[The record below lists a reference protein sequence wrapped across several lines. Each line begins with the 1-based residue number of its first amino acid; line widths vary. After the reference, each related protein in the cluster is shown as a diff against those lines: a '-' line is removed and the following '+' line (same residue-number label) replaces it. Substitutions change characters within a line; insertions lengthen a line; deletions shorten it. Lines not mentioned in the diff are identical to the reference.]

1 MYNQNN
7 KTMNTLIHLWVEPM
21 VCEHK
26 RCPVG
31 TKVYFNAVIQ
41 GKHKFTDEQAMEVL
55 DGKLM
60 SDIMYFGDID
70 SNWDYGVVS
79 TKLTTKPVGITYG
92 VDVEKQA
99 EEQKQKRIDKLE
111 QKIKRTDARIKKI
124 VTQAIVS
131 GKQEL
136 ALSKQDFSIN
146 DDGTIAVKIS
156 DLATTETLDFPKIWR
171 DIEKNIIG
179 KIQEGDKIT
188 MVDHKGETIF
198 EIIGGSFL
206 NVALADLHVYDT
218 EKMPKEIGIFNRGQG
233 LKGGLYIR
241 DDGTLHIGDNDRTFF
256 ITIDTKKLI
265 RAGLKA
271 GKSLTDFTRLKLNPK
286 KEE

>member
-1 MYNQNN
+1 
-7 KTMNTLIHLWVEPM
+7 MNTLIHLWVEPM

-31 TKVYFNAVIQ
+31 SRVYFNAVIK
-41 GKHKFTDEQAMEVL
+41 GKHSFTDEQAMEAL

-60 SDIMYFGDID
+60 SDIMYFGGID

-92 VDVEKQA
+92 IDIEKQA
-99 EEQKQKRIDKLE
+99 EELKQKQIEKLE
-111 QKIKRTDARIKKI
+111 LKIKRTDAKIKKI
-124 VTQAIVS
+124 QTKAIVS

-136 ALSKQDFSIN
+136 VLNKKDFQIN
-146 DDGTIAVKIS
+146 DNGSISVTIK

-198 EIIGGSFL
+198 EIVGGSFL
-206 NVALADLHVYDT
+206 NVGLADLHIYDK
-218 EKMPKEIGIFNRGQG
+218 EKMPKEIGLFNRGQG
-233 LKGGLYIR
+233 LKGGLFIR

-271 GKSLTDFTRLKLNPK
+271 NLSLTEFTRLKLNPK